1 MSCELEFRAAGLL
14 LDQLLAGNAD
24 SIVSSQVKAFVARAR
39 TQQQQQQQQQQQH
52 KERERLTRDA
62 AAAAAAAAATKATA
76 ANVAAPNSDT
86 AHWERQQREAATR
99 GWQPS

>member
-39 TQQQQQQQQQQQH
+39 TQQQQQQQH

-62 AAAAAAAAATKATA
+62 AAAAAAAATKARTPTA